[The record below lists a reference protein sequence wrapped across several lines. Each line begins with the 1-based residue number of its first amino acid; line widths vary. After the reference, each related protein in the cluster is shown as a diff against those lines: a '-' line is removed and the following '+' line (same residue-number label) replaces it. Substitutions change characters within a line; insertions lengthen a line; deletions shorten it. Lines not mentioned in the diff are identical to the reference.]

1 MPKSKVTV
9 VGAGQTGATLA
20 HWLALRGDVDIVLY
34 DIVEG
39 MPQGKALD
47 LLESM
52 PIIGSDAKITGTN
65 DWNATAESDIIVVTS
80 GLPRKPGMSRDDLL
94 KVNAGIVADV
104 TKNAC
109 AKSPDGL
116 LMLLTNPLDAM
127 CHVALHNSS
136 YPPERVFGQAGIL
149 DTARFRTFLAMEAK
163 VSVAEVNAYVLGG
176 HGDDMVPLLGSTN
189 IGGVPVSK
197 MIPADRLAA
206 IVERARKGGG
216 EIVSLL
222 KTGSAFYAPSAALA
236 QMIDS
241 VLNDRK
247 RILPCAVYTG
257 DNAGNYGVRDLYL
270 GLPAIIGRNGVEQIV
285 PIELTEDERD
295 ALHRSANSVRE
306 LVTALKGFDPPM
318 LPQDT
323 GTVAA

>member
-1 MPKSKVTV
+1 MRKKITV

-20 HWLALRGDVDIVLY
+20 HWLAQRGDVDIVLF

-47 LLESM
+47 LLEAM
-52 PIIGSDAKITGTN
+52 PIIGSDARITGTN
-65 DWNATAESDIIVVTS
+65 GWDETRDSDIVVITS

-94 KVNAGIVADV
+94 KVNAGIVRDV
-104 TKNAC
+104 TLA
-109 AKSPDGL
+109 AVDKSPNSI

-127 CHVALHNSS
+127 CHIALHESGFPS
-136 YPPERVFGQAGIL
+136 QRVFGQAGIL
-149 DTARFRTFLAMEAK
+149 DTARFRAFLALETGY
-163 VSVAEVNAYVLGG
+163 SVAEINAYVLGG
-176 HGDDMVPLLGSTN
+176 HGDDMVPLIGSTN
-189 IGGVPVSK
+189 VGGVPITK
-197 MIPADRLAA
+197 LIPAERLAA

-236 QMIDS
+236 QMIDA

-247 RILPCAVYTG
+247 RVLPCAVYTG
-257 DNAGNYGVRDLYL
+257 DNSGGYGVSDLYL
-270 GLPAIIGRNGVEQIV
+270 GLPARIGAGGVEEIISV
-285 PIELTEDERD
+285 DLTEEEQA
-295 ALHRSANSVRE
+295 ALQKSAASVRE

-318 LPQDT
+318 LP
-323 GTVAA
+323 